1 MNALKL
7 LIEFHPTDTLRLD
20 EDAVVYL
27 LGRLLKKRIAQ
38 NSFLTRCGIELGEV
52 PELRVTFNPVDA
64 LRVNENA
71 VSWLLKRIL
80 DDEIAR
86 SPFLAS
92 AGVRVELEKGDPGL
106 RFPANG

>member
-7 LIEFHPTDTLRLD
+7 LIEFYPTDTLRLD

-52 PELRVTFNPVDA
+52 PELRVTFNPDDS
-64 LRVNENA
+64 LRVDESA
-71 VSWLLKRIL
+71 VGWLLKRIL
-80 DDEIAR
+80 DDEVAR
-86 SPFLAS
+86 SPFLGS
-92 AGVRVELEKGDPGL
+92 AGVHVELKKGDPDL
-106 RFPANG
+106 RFSANG